1 MSQRVQPPVPVDY
14 PSSDGKSIAE
24 NDAQRAA
31 IMYAIG
37 ALEIRFSDL
46 AGQRLL
52 SHAEEHSARTVADAR
67 GEVAEA
73 RVEASESRARA
84 AEARVAEL
92 EALLRERGGAPGSG
106 E

>member
-37 ALEIRFSDL
+37 ALEIRFSDRSDVYVSGDL
-46 AGQRLL
+46 LPVTGQRLV

-67 GEVAEA
+67 PEVAE
-73 RVEASESRARA
+73 V
-84 AEARVAEL
+84 RVAEL
-92 EALLRERGGAPGSG
+92 EALLRERGGAPGPG